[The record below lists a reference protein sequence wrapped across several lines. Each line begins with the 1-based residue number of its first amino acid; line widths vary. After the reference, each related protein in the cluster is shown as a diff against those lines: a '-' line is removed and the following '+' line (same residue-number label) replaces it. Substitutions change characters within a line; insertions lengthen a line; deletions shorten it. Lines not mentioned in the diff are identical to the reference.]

1 MGLEAKMK
9 RFRTNIQIVGIALLP
24 LLLSACFQVKIKKG
38 VDNPSQYFRKAYRQI
53 DSIHREDPDRER
65 SPRRL
70 HILVYNDS
78 SKELIRI
85 KTALW
90 FVEWCLDLGAKH
102 AEWNGEFDEE
112 FEFDW
117 RAIKDF
123 RRLGPGLLV
132 EVEAEEEKVLIW
144 LQ

>member
-1 MGLEAKMK
+1 MK
-9 RFRTNIQIVGIALLP
+9 RFKTKIQIVGIVLLP
-24 LLLSACFQVKIKKG
+24 LLLSACFLVKIKRG
-38 VDNPSQYFRKAYRQI
+38 VDDPSRYFRKAYRQV
-53 DSIHREDPDRER
+53 DRIHREDPDREG

-78 SKELIRI
+78 SQELIRI
-85 KTALW
+85 STALW
-90 FVEWCLDLGAKH
+90 VVNWCLDLGAKH
-102 AEWNGEFDEE
+102 GEWNGEFDDE

-123 RRLGPGLLV
+123 RQLGPGLMV